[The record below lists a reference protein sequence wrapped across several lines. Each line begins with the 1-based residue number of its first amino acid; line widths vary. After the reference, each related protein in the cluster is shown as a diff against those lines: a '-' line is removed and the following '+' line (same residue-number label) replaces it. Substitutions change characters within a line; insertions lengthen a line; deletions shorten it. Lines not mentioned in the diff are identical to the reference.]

1 MKDSKEELY
10 IRVTKGKYANEVF
23 QVKNMSDSGM
33 TLEISNSEIS
43 RDKIDIEDVIFI
55 TKEEI
60 YCASSKSQESEPLF
74 F

>member
-55 TKEEI
+55 TKEGV
-60 YCASSKSQESEPLF
+60 
-74 F
+74 